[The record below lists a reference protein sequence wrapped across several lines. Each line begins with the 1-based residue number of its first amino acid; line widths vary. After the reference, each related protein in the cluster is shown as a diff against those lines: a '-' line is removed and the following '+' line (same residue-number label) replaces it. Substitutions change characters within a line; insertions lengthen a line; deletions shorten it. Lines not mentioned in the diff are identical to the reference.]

1 MAASRFHMRAFV
13 PWLIL
18 LVLAAGCSGRT
29 VATTGEDRASTPSSS
44 PAAVTETITVKAEP
58 LPTVTTPI
66 EEVRTAEQPV
76 PVPPEPAASASAQP
90 TPELSDIFFDF
101 DQYAIRSDARP
112 RLKSNAAI
120 LKAQPFQNVVIEGHC
135 DERGTSAYN
144 LVLGERRAQ
153 AASRHLQALGVQASR
168 IQTASYG
175 KERPF
180 CMERTEA
187 CWQSNRRAHFRLLP

>member
-1 MAASRFHMRAFV
+1 MAIASRFHMRAFI

-18 LVLAAGCSGRT
+18 LVLAAGCSSRT
-29 VATTGEDRASTPSSS
+29 VATTGGDQTSTPSSS
-44 PAAVTETITVKAEP
+44 RAAVTETVKAEP

-66 EEVRTAEQPV
+66 EEAGSVEQPV
-76 PVPPEPAASASAQP
+76 PVPPEPAASAPAQP

-112 RLKSNAAI
+112 RLKANAAI
-120 LKAQPFQNVVIEGHC
+120 LKAEPFQNVVIEGHC

-153 AASRHLQALGVQASR
+153 AAGRHLKALGVQASQ
-168 IQTASYG
+168 IQITSYG
-175 KERPF
+175 KDRPF
-180 CMERTEA
+180 CTEHSEA
-187 CWQSNRRAHFRLLP
+187 CWQANRRAHFRLP

>member
-1 MAASRFHMRAFV
+1 MATTSRFHMRAFV

-18 LVLAAGCSGRT
+18 LVLAAGCSRRT
-29 VATTGEDRASTPSSS
+29 VATTGEDQASTPSSS
-44 PAAVTETITVKAEP
+44 PAAATETVKAEP

-66 EEVRTAEQPV
+66 EEARTAEQPV
-76 PVPPEPAASASAQP
+76 PVPPEPAASAPAQP

-112 RLKSNAAI
+112 RLKANAAI
-120 LKAQPFQNVVIEGHC
+120 LKAYPFQNVVIEGHC

-144 LVLGERRAQ
+144 LVLGERRAG
-153 AASRHLQALGVQASR
+153 AASRHLQALGVPASR
-168 IQTASYG
+168 IQTTSYG

-180 CMERTEA
+180 CMEHTEV
-187 CWQSNRRAHFRLLP
+187 CRQSNRRAHFRVLP